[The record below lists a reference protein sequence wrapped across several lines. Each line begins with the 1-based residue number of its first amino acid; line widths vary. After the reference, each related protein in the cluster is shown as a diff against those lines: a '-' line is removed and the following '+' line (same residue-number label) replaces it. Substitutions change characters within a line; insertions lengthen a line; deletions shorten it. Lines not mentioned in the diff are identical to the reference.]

1 MLKYLYTSVLITF
14 LGILSVNAQN
24 DNGAIKVTLKDKQSN
39 ETIPFAN
46 VVVYQNG
53 VQVGVGTTNMDGEAT
68 IKPLSPGKYEVKGVY
83 VGYQATEVKGV
94 LVGEGKT
101 VPITISLSNG
111 EGVRLDEVDV
121 VTYAVPLID
130 PDTKTGQTVTR
141 EDYQNLATKDINSVV
156 ATTAGVY
163 QADEG
168 GGLNV
173 RGGRGQATTYFVD
186 GVKVIGTPN
195 IPQQGIDQIN
205 VILGGLPASYGD
217 ASSGVI
223 SISTRGPQSTYF
235 GGVELISSQL
245 TDPYGYN
252 SLGFS
257 LGGPL
262 YNKKDSTGNKRT
274 VLGFFLSGQ
283 GTYQKDPDPSAVP
296 LYKIKDSRLDEI
308 KKTPLR
314 PTANNLGSIN
324 ELNYVTKDDLEELRT
339 RPNAASRGITLNGK
353 IDFAPTS
360 KTNISLGGFLEYGNS
375 NRFSMGNM
383 LFNSNNNAQDLSTT
397 YRFNIGLTQ
406 KFGDNSVSKDKKQA
420 LITSPFFRFIASFE
434 RENSVSQS
442 SVHKTNFFN
451 YGYIGKFDRTFLERD
466 FLFNY
471 ELNKKF
477 ALGTDTI
484 WAYEYQSRSELI
496 PRFTPSSLNPDAA
509 RLTDFL
515 LNDVGALIPFDFVSA
530 AGGLRNGDQP
540 QAIHG
545 LYNSYGATFGGYVR
559 TLRTLARFATSFN
572 ADIKNHALTLGFEF
586 DQRTSS
592 FYQNNSVGLWRLMR
606 QLSDNHLQGLDT
618 DNPILVPELSGSIPF
633 YFYDNKYLEGSQ
645 SRFSVKLNEKLGLP
659 KNSTQRINIDA
670 LDPSTFNMDMF
681 SAVDLLGTNDL
692 NRDVEYRGF
701 THTGKLN
708 TKRTDINDFLNAKDD
723 LGYRTRPQ
731 GAFNPIYMAG
741 YIMDKFDFKDMK
753 FNVGVRVDRYDANQK
768 VLKDKFMLH
777 DGAKISDL
785 ASLYPNRKFDLP
797 ANLSKDAQVYIDG
810 TDFKQIVGY
819 RLEDQWYDAT
829 GTEISDP
836 SLINSS
842 EGKPLPLFKDK
853 ENYTQP
859 MSAGGF
865 TNYKAVI
872 NIMPR
877 VAFSFPI
884 SDVAN
889 FFAHYDVLTVRPEA
903 NALSLIDY
911 FQAANLT
918 SAAIGNPD
926 LRPQRTVDYELG
938 FSQVLTERKN
948 AALTINAFYRE
959 MRDLAQQRAIVGAY
973 PKTYITYDNF
983 DFGTV
988 KGLAFTFDLRRSGGS
1003 RINANYTLQFA
1014 EGSGSNANSGA
1025 NLASSGQPNL
1035 RILQP
1040 LDYDQRHTMT
1050 LIYDYRF
1057 GSGKDY
1063 KGPKYKRKNGNDM
1076 EILKNV
1082 GFNFNLQLGSGTPY
1096 TRRSFPVAFGSN
1108 QRANLEGQINGSYK
1122 PWNIRTSL
1130 RVDKNFELTWG
1141 KKDSDKRKSANLNV
1155 YLQVLNLLNRRNV
1168 LNVYSFTGNPDDDGY
1183 LASAQ
1188 AAQAIQ
1194 SLPSPQSYQDLYAI
1208 RINSP
1213 GNYSNPRVIRIGLLF
1228 DF

>member
-1 MLKYLYTSVLITF
+1 MLKRLYTSVLLTF
-14 LGILSVNAQN
+14 LGILSVTAQN
-24 DNGAIKVTLKDKQSN
+24 DNGAIKVTLKDKATN

-53 VQVGVGTTNMDGEAT
+53 VQVGVGTTNMDGEAVV
-68 IKPLSPGKYEVKGVY
+68 KPLAPGKYDVKGVY

-101 VPITISLSNG
+101 VPVTIALSNG

-141 EDYQNLATKDINSVV
+141 EDYQNLATKDINSVA

-173 RGGRGQATTYFVD
+173 RGGRGQSTTYFVD

-217 ASSGVI
+217 AASGVI

-245 TDPYGYN
+245 TDAYGYN

-257 LGGPL
+257 VGGPI

-274 VLGFFLSGQ
+274 VLGFFVSGQ

-296 LYKIKDSRLDEI
+296 LYKIKESRLEEI

-314 PTANNLGSIN
+314 PAPGGLGSIN
-324 ELNYVTKDDLEELRT
+324 ELSYVTKDDLEQLKT
-339 RPNAASRGITLNGK
+339 RPNASSRGITINGK
-353 IDFAPTS
+353 IDYAPTA
-360 KTNISLGGFLEYGNS
+360 KTNISVGGFLEYSNS
-375 NRFSMGNM
+375 NRFSLANM
-383 LFNSNNNAQDLSTT
+383 MFNSDNNFQDLNTK
-397 YRFNIGLTQ
+397 YRFNVGLTQ
-406 KFGDNSVSKDKKQA
+406 KFGDNTVSKDKKQS
-420 LITSPFFRFIASFE
+420 LISNPYFRFIASYE
-434 RENSVSQS
+434 RSNSVSQS
-442 SVHKTNFFN
+442 AKHKTNFFD
-451 YGYIGKFDRTFLERD
+451 YGYIGKFDRSYLERD
-466 FLFNY
+466 FAFNY
-471 ELNKKF
+471 ALNKKF
-477 ALGTDTI
+477 FNGTDTV
-484 WAYEYQSRSELI
+484 WAYEYQGRSELL
-496 PRFTPSSLNPDAA
+496 PKFVASSVNGDAA
-509 RLTDFL
+509 RLTEFL
-515 LNDVGALIPFDFVSA
+515 LNDVGAEVPFDFIYA
-530 AGGLRNGDQP
+530 AGGLRNGDAP
-540 QAIHG
+540 QSIYN
-545 LYNSYGATFGGYVR
+545 LYSNYGVAAGGYSR
-559 TLRTLARFATSFN
+559 GLNTLTRFATSFN
-572 ADIKNHALTLGFEF
+572 ADVKNHALTLGFEF

-592 FYQNNSVGLWRLMR
+592 FYSLGARGLWTTMR
-606 QLSDNHLQGLDT
+606 QIVDNHLQNLDKT
-618 DNPILVPELSGSIPF
+618 KPILVPELSGSIPY
-633 YFYDNKYLEGSQ
+633 YFYENQYVSSSQ
-645 SRFSVKLNEKLGLP
+645 SHFSIKLNEKMGLP
-659 KNSTQRINIDA
+659 VNSPQKINIDA

-681 SAVDLLGTNDL
+681 SAVDLLGTNDN
-692 NRDVEYRGF
+692 NRDVFFRGF
-701 THTGKLN
+701 THTGKLY
-708 TKRTDINDFLNAKDD
+708 TKNTDINDFLNAKDE
-723 LGYRTRPQ
+723 LGFNTRAQ
-731 GAFNPIYMAG
+731 GAFKPIYMAG
-741 YIMDKFDFKDMK
+741 YIMDKFDFKDIK

-768 VLKDKFMLH
+768 VLKDKYMLH
-777 DGAKISDL
+777 EGAKISDL
-785 ASLYPNRKFDLP
+785 ATLLPGRSLSVP
-797 ANLSKDAQVYIDG
+797 ANLSKDAKVYIDG
-810 TDFKQIVGY
+810 SSSKNIVGY
-819 RLEDQWYDAT
+819 RVDDKWYDAK

-842 EGKPLPLFKDK
+842 EGKPLPLFKDDA
-853 ENYTQP
+853 NYKQN
-859 MSAGGF
+859 MSANGF

-872 NIMPR
+872 NVMPR

-889 FFAHYDVLTVRPEA
+889 FFAHYDVLTVRPEG
-903 NALSLIDY
+903 NVLNLIDY
-911 FQAANLT
+911 YQMGNITGLIANPNLK
-918 SAAIGNPD
+918 
-926 LRPQRTVDYELG
+926 PQRTVDYELG
-938 FSQVLTERKN
+938 FSQVLNERKN

-959 MRDLAQQRAIVGAY
+959 MRDMVQQRSIVGAY
-973 PKTYITYDNF
+973 PKTYVTYDNY

-1003 RINANYTLQFA
+1003 RINANYQLQFA

-1040 LDYDQRHTMT
+1040 LDYDQRHTIT
-1050 LIYDYRF
+1050 LVYDYRF

-1063 KGPKYKRKNGNDM
+1063 KGPKFKKKNGNDF
-1076 EILKNV
+1076 EVLKNI
-1082 GFNFNLQLGSGTPY
+1082 GFNFNLQVGSGTPY

-1108 QRANLEGQINGSYK
+1108 QRANIEGQINGSYK

-1141 KKDSDKRKSANLNV
+1141 KKDGENRKTANLNV
-1155 YLQVLNLLNRRNV
+1155 YLQVLNLLNRKNI
-1168 LNVYSFTGNPDDDGY
+1168 LDVYSFTGNPDDDGY
-1183 LASAQ
+1183 LASDQ
-1188 AAQAIQ
+1188 AVQAIKN
-1194 SLPSPQSYQDLYAI
+1194 LPSPTSYQDLYAI
-1208 RINSP
+1208 RVNQP